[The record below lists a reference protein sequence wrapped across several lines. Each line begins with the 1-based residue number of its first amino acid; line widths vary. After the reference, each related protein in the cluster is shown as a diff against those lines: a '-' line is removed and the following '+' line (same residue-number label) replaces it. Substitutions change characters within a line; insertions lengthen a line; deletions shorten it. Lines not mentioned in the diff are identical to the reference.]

1 MIFSD
6 ETQKLFREKQF
17 IFENEIVLSSGDLIL
32 AENVLSKDRRIL
44 NKDEVSPFLNIQNI
58 REVKLKSQLLK
69 G

>member
-58 REVKLKSQLLK
+58 REVNLKSQLLK